1 MLRILESQM
10 AHLGKRTRRRFLGM
24 MEEYLR
30 AHFPSWVAPLRDDQ
44 LRAWLEHALAKAE
57 RYDVTTEPEA
67 AQLILLFL
75 VLGVDADEREPWIAE
90 TLGTRK
96 LAPVGKVKKL
106 IAQARERGA
115 PGIEHAVVYEGM
127 EA

>member
-10 AHLGKRTRRRFLGM
+10 AHLGQRTRRRFLGM

-30 AHFPSWVAPLRDDQ
+30 AHFPAWVAPLNDEN
-44 LRAWLEHALAKAE
+44 LRAWLEHAHEKAIG
-57 RYDVTTEPEA
+57 YGVNTEPEE

-75 VLGVDADEREPWIAE
+75 VLGVDADEREPWIGEA
-90 TLGTRK
+90 LSSPK
-96 LAPVGKVKKL
+96 LAPEGKVKKL
-106 IAQARERGA
+106 IQAARTRGVA
-115 PGIEHAVVYEGM
+115 GLDHALVYEGM